1 MGVRHGAQR
10 IMARRCALQS
20 VAGLFCAAVAGLMLC
35 VLAPASAA
43 QAATINVTT
52 TNDTIAGADGCSLR
66 EAILNANNNQVAS
79 TECAAGD
86 PAPTIDVITFTIS
99 TGLQTIA
106 VAASGLPSITAAVSI
121 DGTLQPGFSSMT
133 GIPVIELDGTLATA
147 SDGLSLGADGITV
160 KGLTINRF
168 GVSGINISGPNGKV
182 YGSYI
187 GVNAAGMAAAPNA
200 SDGITVDGMNATIGG
215 IGTNERNVIS
225 GNSDN
230 GVFICV
236 CANATI
242 VGNYIGTD
250 KNGTLPVGNDTWG
263 VQILNA
269 QNVTVST
276 TPR

>member
-1 MGVRHGAQR
+1 M
-10 IMARRCALQS
+10 
-20 VAGLFCAAVAGLMLC
+20 
-35 VLAPASAA
+35 
-43 QAATINVTT
+43 
-52 TNDTIAGADGCSLR
+52 
-66 EAILNANNNQVAS
+66 
-79 TECAAGD
+79 
-86 PAPTIDVITFTIS
+86 
-99 TGLQTIA
+99 
-106 VAASGLPSITAAVSI
+106 
-121 DGTLQPGFSSMT
+121 
-133 GIPVIELDGTLATA
+133 
-147 SDGLSLGADGITV
+147 
-160 KGLTINRF
+160 
-168 GVSGINISGPNGKV
+168 SGINISGPNGKV

-269 QNVTVST
+269 QNVTVGGTIAAERNVISGQCQ
-276 TPR
+276 RRRVCAWFVGGERQNSR